1 MRINTYVKENSFKA
15 EKRQREKNKVDKY
28 NEWTEQQKMELTVEK
43 LSLFICFAQYLKL
56 FSIS

>member
-1 MRINTYVKENSFKA
+1 MRINTYVKENGFKA
-15 EKRQREKNKVDKY
+15 EKRHREKNKVDKY

-43 LSLFICFAQYLKL
+43 LSLFVCFAQYLKL